1 MVKVVHDVAVVCR
14 RLCLEE
20 KVSAGDFF
28 GCGRDLCWFMA
39 PFLLFPNYH
48 SKAVTKA
55 AKQIEGGEQQIISGG
70 LVSSSFGG
78 RFATY
83 DGIGTFL
90 V

>member
-1 MVKVVHDVAVVCR
+1 MVKVVHDVVVVVVVCRR

-28 GCGRDLCWFMA
+28 FGCGRDVCWFMA

-55 AKQIEGGEQQIISGG
+55 AKQIEEEV
-70 LVSSSFGG
+70 VSFALYTEIGDRERASS
-78 RFATY
+78 
-83 DGIGTFL
+83 
-90 V
+90 